1 MNNHFQ
7 CRENCGA
14 CCIAPSISSPL
25 PNMPNGKPAGTAC
38 VHLDNRARCLL
49 FGQESRPSVCGSLKP
64 CYEMCGNNRQE
75 AFSYL
80 QNLETSTCP

>member
-1 MNNHFQ
+1 MDNHFH

-25 PNMPNGKPAGTAC
+25 PNMPNGKPANVICA
-38 VHLDNRARCLL
+38 HLDNNARCVL
-49 FGQESRPSVCGSLKP
+49 FGLPSRPLVCQNLQP
-64 CYEMCGNNRQE
+64 CHEMCGNNRQE

-80 QNLETSTCP
+80 QNLEALTCP